1 MRFGAGGEDG
11 TPGEPT
17 DTPADEYDGD
27 DLGEVELTINVTNVN
42 EPGMLV
48 ISPMQPQE
56 GTELTAI
63 LTDEDNVAPGTG
75 EWQWAR
81 ADSMTGTFTDIPE
94 RSRDMTYRPTED
106 DLDKYLRVTVEY
118 VDRAGPD
125 LRDRAGVSAF
135 KVREDTNT
143 SNQDPKFPDQSTLTG
158 VTGTLVAPVRE
169 LPTGSYPR
177 PRLRRPA
184 SARR

>member
-1 MRFGAGGEDG
+1 MNHVKEKAQCNNVYKVTVRFGAGGEDG

-27 DLGEVELTINVTNVN
+27 DLGEVELTINVTNVD
-42 EPGMLV
+42 EQGMVV

-81 ADSMTGTFTDIPE
+81 ADSMTGTFADIP
-94 RSRDMTYRPTED
+94 SNSGDMTYRPTMD
-106 DLDKYLRVTVEY
+106 DLGKYVKVTVDY
-118 VDRAGPD
+118 VDRAGPEV
-125 LRDRAGVSAF
+125 RTVQAVSAYR
-135 KVREDTNT
+135 VRKDTNT

-158 VTGTLVAPVRE
+158 VTGRRAP
-169 LPTGSYPR
+169 
-177 PRLRRPA
+177 
-184 SARR
+184 